1 MAYRWLGPLL
11 FLAACACVAGCGA
24 EAGVDPRGGG
34 GEGGSGGT
42 GGDAGSG
49 GVAGF
54 GGSGGPPR
62 QVCAT
67 SALCGRCP
75 TERLCDTDIDCVT
88 GGTCIESGCA
98 TEQGEPI
105 KQCAHAMGG
114 ACFTTGDCPSGSE
127 CIALPGE
134 STRCVRTAPGCSLPS
149 HCFEGFDCEGGV
161 CVDRRVAC
169 EYDSD
174 CPKNHICADAAN
186 DGQQCVRVHQPCV
199 EDSDSPGRSIDCVGI
214 APRCADVDND
224 GDTECAG
231 MDDPDVPGDACFNAD
246 CALADPTAPVCEI
259 SGIGAATV
267 CGDYG
272 LCESNSDCDT
282 GEGFVCV
289 ALGPDRPTECVRPPG
304 APGTCSSTTQCP
316 IRQVCASPRADG
328 GPPSCQAGQE

>member
-11 FLAACACVAGCGA
+11 FSAACACVFGCGA
-24 EAGVDPRGGG
+24 ETGGDPRGVG
-34 GEGGSGGT
+34 GEGGSGGSGGT

-54 GGSGGPPR
+54 GGTGGAGGSQR
-62 QVCAT
+62 YFCAT
-67 SALCGRCP
+67 SALCGSCP
-75 TERLCDTDIDCVT
+75 IERLCDTDVDCVT

-114 ACFTTGDCPSGSE
+114 ACFTTADCPSGSE

-134 STRCVRTAPGCSLPS
+134 STRCVRTAPGCSLQS
-149 HCFEGFDCEGGV
+149 HCFEGFDCEAGV
-161 CVDRRVAC
+161 CVDRRVPC

-174 CPKNHICADAAN
+174 CPKNHVCADAAN
-186 DGQQCVRVHQPCV
+186 DGKQCVRVHQPC
-199 EDSDSPGRSIDCVGI
+199 ETEIHCAGI

-224 GDTECAG
+224 GRLECAG
-231 MDDPDVPGDACFNAD
+231 VPDPNVPGAACLNAD
-246 CALADPTAPVCEI
+246 CGSGDAPVCEI
-259 SGIGAATV
+259 SGVGAATV

-272 LCESNSDCDT
+272 LCRDNNDCDT
-282 GEGFVCV
+282 VGGFVCV
-289 ALGPDRPTECVRPPG
+289 ALGLDGRKECVPAGGSCSSSTECP
-304 APGTCSSTTQCP
+304 T
-316 IRQVCASPRADG
+316 RQVCASPRAG